1 MRFISQEKKI
11 THTHTHTHIY
21 IYIYILKIHVMNDKW
36 VIVDI
41 KVIK

>member
-11 THTHTHTHIY
+11 THTH

>member
-11 THTHTHTHIY
+11 TYIYIY

>member
-11 THTHTHTHIY
+11 THTHTH
-21 IYIYILKIHVMNDKW
+21 IYILKIHVMNDKW

>member
-11 THTHTHTHIY
+11 TYIY

>member
-11 THTHTHTHIY
+11 THTHTHTHTHT
-21 IYIYILKIHVMNDKW
+21 YILKIHVMNDKW